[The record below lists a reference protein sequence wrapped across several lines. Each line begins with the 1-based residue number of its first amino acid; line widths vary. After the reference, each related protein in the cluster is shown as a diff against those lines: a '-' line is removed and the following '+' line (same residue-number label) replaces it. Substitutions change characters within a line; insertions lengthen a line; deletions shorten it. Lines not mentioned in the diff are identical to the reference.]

1 MAKKHNNDLS
11 LGLASKGL
19 TELHNLNGRC
29 AVVTGGAQGFGAAI
43 ALRLAEAGAKVVIAD
58 RNEEGASQKAEEINS
73 LGYNVSSEKV
83 DIFDAS
89 LVNDL
94 VQRVVSKN
102 GRIDILVNNAGAI
115 PSGSLD
121 VVDDAAWRAGW
132 ELKVFGYVNM
142 CRSFYKHMAN
152 RGHGVIINNIG
163 NSGENPDIDYIAGS
177 SGNASLMAFSLALGG
192 RSMDHGV
199 RVVAVNPGPIDTGR
213 MEKMLKQRAKTML
226 GDEGRWKELLA
237 RFPGGRGGTAEEVGD
252 LIVFLASERAG
263 FISGCVMTIDGG
275 ITARRSVV

>member
-1 MAKKHNNDLS
+1 MDLKEKV
-11 LGLASKGL
+11 AI
-19 TELHNLNGRC
+19 
-29 AVVTGGAQGFGAAI
+29 VTGAGQGIGRGI
-43 ALRLAEAGAKVVIAD
+43 ALRLAEFGANVVLLDIRQD
-58 RNEEGASQKAEEINS
+58 TIDEVAEEIRSKGVEVLS
-73 LGYNVSSEKV
+73 LQVDVTRSERLRHM
-83 DIFDAS
+83 AR
-89 LVNDL
+89 LVMAEFG
-94 VQRVVSKN
+94 Q
-102 GRIDILVNNAGAI
+102 IDILVNNAGAI

-121 VVDDAAWRAGW
+121 VVDDEAWRAGW
-132 ELKVFGYVNM
+132 ELKVFGYINM

-213 MEKMLKQRAKTML
+213 MEKMLKQRAKSML
-226 GDEGRWKELLA
+226 GDEGRWQELLA

>member
-1 MAKKHNNDLS
+1 MELNLS
-11 LGLASKGL
+11 GKSILITGGSKGIG
-19 TELHNLNGRC
+19 E
-29 AVVTGGAQGFGAAI
+29 AS
-43 ALRLAEAGAKVVIAD
+43 AEVFA
-58 RNEEGASQKAEEINS
+58 REGASVIHVTARSGDLLERLKARIES
-73 LGYNVSSEKV
+73 AHDCTVFTHAL
-83 DIFDAS
+83 
-89 LVNDL
+89 DL
-94 VQRVVSKN
+94 TDVAERDNLIAATIDV
-102 GRIDILVNNAGAI
+102 DILVNNAGAI

-121 VVDDAAWRAGW
+121 VVDDEAWRAGW
-132 ELKVFGYVNM
+132 ELKVFGYINM
-142 CRSFYKHMAN
+142 CRSFYKHMAD

-213 MEKMLKQRAKTML
+213 MEKMLKQRAKSML
-226 GDEGRWKELLA
+226 GDEGRWQELLA
-237 RFPGGRGGTAEEVGD
+237 RFPGGRGGTAEEGGY

>member
-1 MAKKHNNDLS
+1 
-11 LGLASKGL
+11 
-19 TELHNLNGRC
+19 
-29 AVVTGGAQGFGAAI
+29 
-43 ALRLAEAGAKVVIAD
+43 
-58 RNEEGASQKAEEINS
+58 
-73 LGYNVSSEKV
+73 
-83 DIFDAS
+83 
-89 LVNDL
+89 
-94 VQRVVSKN
+94 
-102 GRIDILVNNAGAI
+102 
-115 PSGSLD
+115 
-121 VVDDAAWRAGW
+121 VVDDEAWRAGW
-132 ELKVFGYVNM
+132 ELKVFGYINM

-213 MEKMLKQRAKTML
+213 MEKMLKQRAKSML
-226 GDEGRWKELLA
+226 GDEGRWQELLA